1 MGAAGQAR
9 ASGYMGQANALSG
22 ALGQYMNY
30 GQQQQQNAL
39 LGQLIGNRGGGMS
52 NADIE
57 RTYLR

>member
-39 LGQLIGNRGGGMS
+39 LGQMIGNRGGGMS